1 MLKVMIVDDEKL
13 ALDEL
18 CYLLSN
24 YADVEIIGMFLNP
37 VEALDQIVLK
47 KPDILFLDIDMPEIS
62 GLNLAKEVTGVLG
75 NIEIVFVTAFD
86 NYAIN
91 AFEVNA
97 VDYIL
102 KPIQRDRLDR
112 TIDRIRSRHKNNTK
126 VGKSIVE
133 KLNSIEKCIK
143 QDVEKFAVWA
153 SDEIILLNASDIF
166 YFTVENGSHV
176 IITNRG
182 EFQIKQGID
191 FWEERL
197 KAYNFF
203 RCHRSFLMNMDY
215 IDMIIPYE
223 NNCCTIIL
231 KDNKYEIPVSRSK
244 TKELRRKLD
253 I

>member
-18 CYLLSN
+18 CYLISR
-24 YADVEIIGMFLNP
+24 YEDVEITGAFINP
-37 VEALDQIVLK
+37 LEALEQIILK
-47 KPDILFLDIDMPEIS
+47 KPDILFLDIAMPEIS
-62 GLNLAKEVTGVLG
+62 GLNLAREITGVLG

-97 VDYIL
+97 IDYIL
-102 KPIQRDRLDR
+102 KPVHSDRLDK
-112 TIDRIRSRHKNNTK
+112 TIERIRLRHKNNAK
-126 VGKSIVE
+126 AGRSIVE
-133 KLNSIEKCIK
+133 KLNSIEKYVK
-143 QDVEKFAVWA
+143 QDIEKFAVWA
-153 SDEIILLNASDIF
+153 NNEIILLNTFDIF
-166 YFTVENGSHV
+166 YITVENSSHTIV
-176 IITNRG
+176 TNRG
-182 EFQIKQGID
+182 KFSIKRGID

-203 RCHRSFLMNMDY
+203 RCHRSFLVNMDY
-215 IDMIIPYE
+215 VDRIILNE
-223 NNCCTIIL
+223 NNCCTIVL
-231 KDNKYEIPVSRSK
+231 KEKKYEVPVSRSK